1 MGGSH
6 DAPGSSPARRTID
19 LHRVLHPA
27 LRRPAHGRPRRGTL
41 AAIGAALL
49 LAGCGGGESASPTTV
64 APAAAAPAASGL
76 DFTLIPAVNDGTV
89 VEFRWSGSGASSYEL
104 EIGKTSGAS
113 DVASLASA
121 GAATML
127 NWSRAPVGS
136 FYARVRPRSGTSI
149 GSASNEVLVG
159 SVDPRFVVDALLFG
173 YGPLAVAGNAAGPNV
188 QDQMDGWQPG
198 GGFELILSESLPAA
212 HVAAVEATVR
222 QVAPATRG
230 RVNAAVRGRQ
240 PEPLPL
246 PRTGEVTIGYRSPQQ
261 VQVICRCDAC
271 VGCAS
276 TWFLGSFAQR
286 AEILV
291 SSETQPPTVA
301 HELGHVI
308 GLSHI
313 ISAAGVRPPFTMGL
327 TTDGRFSPQGRL
339 GELDP
344 ATVKV
349 LETVYEAG
357 LSAGSTRRQLE
368 ALGFVARE
376 GEFASAGAGGLQ
388 RAPGTT
394 VAREGLE
401 TVVRRPVCQ

>member
-1 MGGSH
+1 M
-6 DAPGSSPARRTID
+6 DAAHSGPGANPAPTRKASRT
-19 LHRVLHPA
+19 R
-27 LRRPAHGRPRRGTL
+27 RRGGVC
-41 AAIGAALL
+41 AVGAALL
-49 LAGCGGGESASPTTV
+49 LAGCGGGGESVSPTS
-64 APAAAAPAASGL
+64 AAAAAPAPTAGGL
-76 DFTLIPAVNDGTV
+76 DFTMIPAVNDGTV

-104 EIGKTSGAS
+104 EIGRAAGAS
-113 DVASLASA
+113 DVASLTSA
-121 GAATML
+121 GAETML
-127 NWSRAPVGS
+127 SWSRAPVGS
-136 FYARVRPRSGTSI
+136 YYARVRPRSGTSI
-149 GSASNEVLVG
+149 GAASNEVLVG
-159 SVDPRFVVDALLFG
+159 SVDPRFVVDALVFG

-198 GGFELILSESLPAA
+198 GGFELILSESLPEA
-212 HVAAVEATVR
+212 HVAAAEATVR
-222 QVAPATRG
+222 QVFPATRG
-230 RVNAAVRGRQ
+230 RVNAAVRERQ

-246 PRTGEVTIGYRSPQQ
+246 PRTGEVTVGYRSPQQ
-261 VQVICRCDAC
+261 ILAACRCESC
-271 VGCAS
+271 VGCAA
-276 TWFLGSFAQR
+276 TWYLGSFAQR

-339 GELDP
+339 GELEP
-344 ATVKV
+344 ATLKM

-357 LSAGSTRRQLE
+357 LSAGSSRRQFA

-376 GEFASAGAGGLQ
+376 SEFSAALTGAPL

-394 VAREGLE
+394 AARDGIE